1 MKLVF
6 KESNHNDWEEVAYET
21 LYIGDD
27 RLHLP
32 IYGKFFG
39 NNDAVHITPE
49 EEDGELVWTIY
60 HSPDFGNTGFK
71 FVETGFLTSEE
82 AIDYV
87 YSSVL
92 KRFGLSERNRIKEAY
107 DSKARYEIAKN
118 IASWAFGSPN
128 MNDIDDNIDFLV
140 NRFMKGSTLVDRM
153 YMCDTYEE
161 LADVLSNCSLKLLM
175 TIERGLCIDE
185 DSISCET
192 DYIKKMYG
200 ESRKRLR
207 EQDVEI
213 EVKHEGILEVPE
225 GKNVDDLPVS
235 HFVNLAKKKGLSKIT
250 KALNNL
256 QVWNKNDDPKLSK
269 WAGNMIDK
277 VSKKME
283 KNESISVNMFNEGW
297 HNGDAVISFTH
308 NDDLEADLEEFL
320 FDLFSD
326 NPDVFDF
333 DWSGKNTTLY
343 LTCNEDDYKYI
354 KWFIKDWKY
363 KHRDEYDEYD
373 ESFSNGRTIRESAA
387 EKDLYDDLYSYADQ
401 YRMTSRWT
409 KANVEKYLERQKNF
423 RRMSDADFQK
433 VVDKVNK
440 DFKRKKKVK
449 SFPYDSNSYKTE
461 SIRRKRLKEDS
472 WDDFVKP
479 NIEKRY
485 IWPLYEDSAY
495 EITEII
501 KKYQNSNRFKDEIKS
516 FDFKDI
522 EYRDWPALQLELVCS
537 NEAYVL
543 IRKDIEREGLYM
555 DDDEFDESLKLK
567 ESGIYD
573 YYDTPDNEYATF
585 MGDIIPEEEPDK
597 SYKHSLKVPEF
608 IIEEFAEFV
617 ADYFNED
624 FNDIV
629 NNESNNVWMDDFDS
643 ENKYIIIMCSDDE
656 FDDIENWV
664 NEKSLRTKN
673 ESYPRYKKSYW
684 KYRLDHPF
692 IDRIE
697 DSETAI
703 FTDSNIRNI
712 PLLAC
717 ENPDDCYSDNPLY
730 WAVEDADYN
739 GNPLYCTEDKAY
751 KRLKDYLN
759 MKIYERRHDL

>member
-1 MKLVF
+1 MKLVIS
-6 KESNHNDWEEVAYET
+6 ESNGYE
-21 LYIGDD
+21 
-27 RLHLP
+27 
-32 IYGKFFG
+32 K
-39 NNDAVHITPE
+39 
-49 EEDGELVWTIY
+49 
-60 HSPDFGNTGFK
+60 
-71 FVETGFLTSEE
+71 
-82 AIDYV
+82 
-87 YSSVL
+87 
-92 KRFGLSERNRIKEAY
+92 
-107 DSKARYEIAKN
+107 
-118 IASWAFGSPN
+118 
-128 MNDIDDNIDFLV
+128 
-140 NRFMKGSTLVDRM
+140 
-153 YMCDTYEE
+153 
-161 LADVLSNCSLKLLM
+161 
-175 TIERGLCIDE
+175 
-185 DSISCET
+185 
-192 DYIKKMYG
+192 DYIRKMYG
-200 ESRKRLR
+200 ESKKRLR

-225 GKNVDDLPVS
+225 GKNVDDLPIS

-256 QVWNKNDDPKLSK
+256 QVWNKKKNPSLSK
-269 WAGNMIDK
+269 WAGDMIDK

-320 FDLFSD
+320 FDLFND

-333 DWSGKNTTLY
+333 DWSGRNTTLY
-343 LTCNEDDYKYI
+343 LACSEEDYKYI
-354 KWFIKDWKY
+354 KWFIEDWKY
-363 KHRDEYDEYD
+363 KHRDEYDE
-373 ESFSNGRTIRESAA
+373 SFSSGRTIIESAA

-409 KANVEKYLERQKNF
+409 KANVENYLERQKNF

-472 WDDFVKP
+472 LDDFVRP

-495 EITEII
+495 EISEII
-501 KKYQNSNRFKDEIKS
+501 EKYQNTNRFKNEIKS
-516 FDFKDI
+516 FDLKDI
-522 EYRDWPALQLELVCS
+522 SYMDWPALQLEIECS
-537 NEAYVL
+537 NEVYVL
-543 IRKDIEREGLYM
+543 IRKDIEREGLYV

-567 ESGIYD
+567 ESGMYD
-573 YYDTPDNEYATF
+573 YYDTPEDEYSTF
-585 MGDIIPEEEPDK
+585 MRNDIPNEKPD
-597 SYKHSLKVPEF
+597 SVYKHNIAVPKD
-608 IIEEFAEFV
+608 IIEEFALFM

-624 FNDIV
+624 FDDIV
-629 NNESNNVWMDDFDS
+629 NNESDNVWMDDFDS
-643 ENKYIIIMCSDDE
+643 INKYIIVMCSDEE
-656 FDDIENWV
+656 FEDIENWV
-664 NEKSLRTKN
+664 NENSSFTRNESCPIKEDDFKITDESLSVKDAKAISSNDKAMNNLDSIGKIQRNWNSFTEYEKKSHEKDIKKYVDEINDEIKSSKTKN
-673 ESYPRYKKSYW
+673 ESYPRYKECYW

-697 DSETAI
+697 NSETAI
-703 FTDSNIRNI
+703 FTDDNIRNI

-759 MKIYERRHDL
+759 RKLYEKRYDV

>member
-21 LYIGDD
+21 LYFADG
-27 RLHLP
+27 REHLP
-32 IYGKFFG
+32 IYGKSFG
-39 NNDAVHITPE
+39 DNVMVHITPE

-60 HSPDFGNTGFK
+60 YSPDFGNAGFK
-71 FVETGFLTSEE
+71 FVETGFFTSEE

-87 YSSVL
+87 YSDVL
-92 KRFGLSERNRIKEAY
+92 KRFGLSESKRIKEAY

-175 TIERGLCIDE
+175 DIERGLCIDE

-200 ESRKRLR
+200 ESKKKLR

-213 EVKHEGILEVPE
+213 EVKHAGILEVPE

-256 QVWNKNDDPKLSK
+256 QVWNKKKNPSLSK
-269 WAGNMIDK
+269 WAGDMIDK

-283 KNESISVNMFNEGW
+283 KNEAFDRYNSNI
-297 HNGDAVISFTH
+297 
-308 NDDLEADLEEFL
+308 EADFMEPGNLYNDMPDTENTQ
-320 FDLFSD
+320 D
-326 NPDVFDF
+326 DVFEFYVSYCMNNCRNENIAREYLESENLPDAFIDSIIDEIYRRF
-333 DWSGKNTTLY
+333 DIS
-343 LTCNEDDYKYI
+343 
-354 KWFIKDWKY
+354 
-363 KHRDEYDEYD
+363 

-485 IWPLYEDSAY
+485 IWPLYEDSVY
-495 EITEII
+495 EITGII

-537 NEAYVL
+537 TEAYVL

-567 ESGIYD
+567 SYQ
-573 YYDTPDNEYATF
+573 NEQLSVKDAKIITSSDKAMNNLDAISKIRRNWNSFTEYEKKAHEK
-585 MGDIIPEEEPDK
+585 DIKKYVDEINDEIK
-597 SYKHSLKVPEF
+597 SFK
-608 IIEEFAEFV
+608 A
-617 ADYFNED
+617 
-624 FNDIV
+624 
-629 NNESNNVWMDDFDS
+629 
-643 ENKYIIIMCSDDE
+643 
-656 FDDIENWV
+656 
-664 NEKSLRTKN
+664 KN
-673 ESYPRYKKSYW
+673 ESYPRY
-684 KYRLDHPF
+684 D
-692 IDRIE
+692 
-697 DSETAI
+697 
-703 FTDSNIRNI
+703 
-712 PLLAC
+712 
-717 ENPDDCYSDNPLY
+717 
-730 WAVEDADYN
+730 V
-739 GNPLYCTEDKAY
+739 
-751 KRLKDYLN
+751 
-759 MKIYERRHDL
+759 